1 MYAVCAGSP
10 LDSEKEWLEKG
21 VKGTVSTRTAA
32 LYRETQHRVTE
43 EVLKLPPMHRVVRH
57 FHIRLRPADASEYM
71 GEWEVMRR
79 LRVQMN
85 ADARGRGALL
95 IALLAKLQKLRQL
108 IVSPRLYAEG
118 ASNARGDAASA
129 IAAGGSGFLDALAS
143 LVAEIAPRHPRFVIV
158 AESVGILQICVALVR
173 AAVPLER
180 HGTMAPSPSPP
191 VVHSFVRCRWSG
203 TGRTMGPSR
212 GSGAMRSSRPSSAA
226 SRACSGCR
234 SRRAASA
241 STWFRASLRW

>member
-1 MYAVCAGSP
+1 MSRTCPAGICTGTPICNSPRDAAGQMYAVCAGSP

-43 EVLKLPPMHRVVRH
+43 EVLKRPPRRGRHDTSVPRPCPAPQVLKLPPMHRVVRH

-95 IALLAKLQKLRQL
+95 LLLLLA
-108 IVSPRLYAEG
+108 
-118 ASNARGDAASA
+118 
-129 IAAGGSGFLDALAS
+129 
-143 LVAEIAPRHPRFVIV
+143 
-158 AESVGILQICVALVR
+158 
-173 AAVPLER
+173 PL
-180 HGTMAPSPSPP
+180 
-191 VVHSFVRCRWSG
+191 WS
-203 TGRTMGPSR
+203 TT
-212 GSGAMRSSRPSSAA
+212 AH
-226 SRACSGCR
+226 C
-234 SRRAASA
+234 
-241 STWFRASLRW
+241 